1 MYFIVP
7 SKHARSART
16 ERYRAVLAEAE
27 MNKGWNSKMLQEIL
41 SGLYR
46 LSIPLSENPLG
57 AVNTYVVVG
66 EDGLKLI
73 DCGWVVAHLS
83 RMARSSL

>member
-1 MYFIVP
+1 
-7 SKHARSART
+7 
-16 ERYRAVLAEAE
+16 
-27 MNKGWNSKMLQEIL
+27 MLQEIL